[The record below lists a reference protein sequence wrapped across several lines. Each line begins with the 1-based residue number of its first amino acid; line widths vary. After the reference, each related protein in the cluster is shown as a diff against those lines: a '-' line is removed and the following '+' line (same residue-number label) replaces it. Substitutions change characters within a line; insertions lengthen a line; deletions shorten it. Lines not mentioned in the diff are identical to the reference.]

1 MEGLMKMMKAKEEA
15 SAKEGEEKKEGE
27 KEEKKPNRI
36 LR

>member
-1 MEGLMKMMKAKEEA
+1 MKMMKAKEEA
-15 SAKEGEEKKEGE
+15 GAKEGEEKKEGE